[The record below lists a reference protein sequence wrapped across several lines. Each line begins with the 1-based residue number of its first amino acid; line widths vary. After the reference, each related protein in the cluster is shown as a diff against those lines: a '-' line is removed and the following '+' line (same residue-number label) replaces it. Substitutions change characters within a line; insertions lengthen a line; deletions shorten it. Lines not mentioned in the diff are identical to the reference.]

1 MFGRNKGGLVLDNY
15 KVYRHISPSGKMYI
29 GITRQDIKKR
39 WANGRGYKDCPAFR
53 KAIQK
58 YGWDNIKHEILL
70 ENLTK
75 EEAEQKEIELIAK
88 YKSNQKQYGY
98 NIENGG
104 NCCGTHSEET
114 KRKIGL
120 ANKGKIVTQET
131 SKKLSES
138 HKGKY
143 IGEQNGFFGKHHS
156 EKVKKEH
163 SEFMKGNQYN
173 KGKHHSEEFKEIKSK
188 QMHEKY
194 KDGGNPKCK
203 KVIQTSP
210 DGSLIK
216 EYFSLREAART
227 YKVSTATIYNWI
239 HNPKNKE
246 WSYEK

>member
-1 MFGRNKGGLVLDNY
+1 MDNY
-15 KVYRHISPSGKMYI
+15 KVYRHTSPSGKTYI
-29 GITRQDIKKR
+29 GITRQDVKKR
-39 WANGRGYKDCPAFR
+39 WENGRGYKECPAFN
-53 KAIQK
+53 KAIKK
-58 YGWDNIKHEILL
+58 YGWDNIKHEILFKG
-70 ENLTK
+70 LTK

-120 ANKGKIVTQET
+120 KNKGKIVTQET
-131 SKKLSES
+131 RKKLSES
-138 HKGKY
+138 HKGKHA
-143 IGEQNGFFGKHHS
+143 GEQNHFFGKHHS

-173 KGKHHSEEFKEIKSK
+173 KGNHHSEEFKEIKSK

-194 KDGGNPKCK
+194 KGGKNPKCK
-203 KVIQTSP
+203 KVIQTNL

-216 EYFSLREAART
+216 EYFSLREVART
-227 YKVSTATIYNWI
+227 YKVSTATVHKWIYDSN
-239 HNPKNKE
+239 NKE
-246 WSYEK
+246 WNYEK

>member
-1 MFGRNKGGLVLDNY
+1 MNNY
-15 KVYRHISPSGKMYI
+15 KVYRHTSPSGKIYI
-29 GITRQDIKKR
+29 GITCQSLKKR
-39 WANGRGYKDCPAFR
+39 WENGRGYKGCPAFY

-58 YGWDNIKHEILL
+58 YSWDNIKHEILF

-75 EEAEQKEIELIAK
+75 KEAEQKEIELIAK

-131 SKKLSES
+131 RQKLSES
-138 HKGKY
+138 HKDKY
-143 IGEQNGFFGKHHS
+143 TGEQNYFFGKHHS
-156 EKVKKEH
+156 EEVKKKH
-163 SEFMKGNQYN
+163 SDFMRGNQYN
-173 KGKHHSEEFKEIKSK
+173 KGNHHSEEFKRIKSK

-203 KVIQTSP
+203 KVIQTNL
-210 DGSLIK
+210 DGSLIR
-216 EYFSLREAART
+216 EYFSLREVART
-227 YKVSTATIYNWI
+227 YNVSTATVHNWI
-239 HNPKNKE
+239 YDPKNKE